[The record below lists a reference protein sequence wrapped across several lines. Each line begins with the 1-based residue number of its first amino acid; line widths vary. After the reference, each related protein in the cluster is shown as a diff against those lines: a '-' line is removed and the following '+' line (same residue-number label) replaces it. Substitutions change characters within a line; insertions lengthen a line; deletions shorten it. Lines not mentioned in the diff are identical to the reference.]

1 MTKNNERGVTLIALV
16 ITIIVIIILAG
27 ISFVASTGIVD
38 RAYFAKYTAG
48 FDDISESVR
57 KTAAVA
63 DTDLVS
69 EGKLITDAQ
78 KYNYVAKGGESA
90 EDLIDKNNAPTYSI
104 IEENAKLGTKIP
116 ELTTNTVSGSNTKI
130 KFAITSDGTVFSW
143 PPVKKGDEYYVTT
156 TDTVDEET
164 AGKTGDFEI
173 TIKGKNLTI
182 TVDENSELQ
191 DGSILPTNDGRVV
204 LSKPRIKG
212 TYVYAGIEQEVKLVN
227 YNQNVMN
234 ISTNMAKD
242 VGTIEITVSLKDP
255 QRYLWTDGT
264 TSDVKL
270 SWTIEK
276 RTVEVKWE
284 AGTTFIYDGS
294 VKVPT
299 ATANGVGGET
309 INLNISGG
317 ATNTGNYTATASI
330 QSVTGGIAENYELT
344 NTTRDFKIVKGNIE
358 VEAADYEGRYDK
370 QAHTITLTVT
380 KPETGATVYY
390 SQSVALT
397 EDNYQ
402 AIGST
407 TIPTQTELGVSTI
420 YYYVVADGRT
430 PVSGSRTI
438 TIHKGIINP
447 TVNMTDYVY
456 GETKPIP
463 TVNGNEENGTVT
475 YYYTT
480 SNATSGGTNWNTVTD
495 STKINAGS
503 YYMYAT
509 VAETTHY
516 LSAVTPAVPFKV
528 ERKILTVTADSG
540 KTKVYGTND
549 PVFTYKYT
557 GNVAGQIPGFN
568 GVLIRNAGEDIGVYT
583 INQGSLTLID
593 NGVFLANN
601 YKISYVA
608 ATMTITQ
615 KALTDSDIT
624 VTLNNNS
631 FTYNGAEQKA
641 IPTIRYGNKT
651 LVEGTD
657 YTLSYKNNINVG
669 TATVTIT
676 AKGNYKGITSKTY
689 TIVKR
694 TITVTAG
701 TASKAYDGKA
711 LTNATTT
718 ITNGALGTGD
728 TITTTTSGSIT
739 DAGSVNN
746 VVSNIVIK
754 KSGVDVTANYN
765 IIKQNG
771 TLTVNKK
778 SVAINWGST
787 IVFTYNGKSQAPTAS
802 AISGVAGE
810 SLNITRTTE
819 INAGGYTSTARLSS
833 VSGGRAKASNYTL
846 TGTTKAFTINK
857 KTVNVIWGSTVTFT
871 YNKKWQGPTATVS
884 SGVNSETIVLNST
897 SAINAGNYT
906 STASITGVSGGQNN
920 INNYTLSNETKAF
933 TINAYNLKNSTI
945 AEISKY
951 EYDGNAKTPTP
962 AVTVPLDGTTTLTNN
977 VDFTYSYSNNINP
990 GTATVTVTGKGN
1002 YTGSKNGNFVI
1013 KNSCYHVYKRISSG
1027 TSLICNNCGQYLG
1040 EISTGQYFKYTSN
1053 SAANKNY
1060 VVTGINNTVL
1070 KIGPKSISDMADPTL
1085 YRIAACTGKQNS
1097 YFYDSTQVINLMYN
1111 TNNNNKYTKSSFA
1124 GAGIITSVGN
1134 ADISVVNR
1142 EFVNNFRTGI
1152 FNKYISNYSD
1162 SMNLMNSSG
1171 MQIAGYSS
1179 DIRNLGTYDNGDS
1192 FCSVFTG
1199 ASGNHDWAVRT
1210 FCVTYTTSA
1219 GGGAFGLCHYGCD
1232 GVEGDDEIED
1242 ATYQCPGIE
1251 NAPIWVDDG
1260 YDNKGQFIGY
1270 IIPEIT
1276 LKRCVYFSGS
1286 GTQADPYILQG
1297 VGNW

>member
-38 RAYFAKYTAG
+38 RAYFAKYTAS

-57 KTAAVA
+57 KTASVA

-130 KFAITSDGTVFSW
+130 KFAITSEGTVFSW
-143 PPVKKGDEYYVTT
+143 PPVKNGDEYYITT

-164 AGKTGDFEI
+164 ASKTGDFEI

-294 VKVPT
+294 VKAPT
-299 ATANGVGGET
+299 ATADGVAGET
-309 INLNISGG
+309 INLKISGG

-390 SQSVALT
+390 SQNVALT

-456 GETKPIP
+456 GETKPTP

-480 SNATSGGTNWNTVTD
+480 SNTTSGGTNWNTATD

-528 ERKILTVTADSG
+528 GQKTLTVTADSG

-557 GNVAGQIPGFN
+557 GNVAGQIPGFS
-568 GVLIRNAGEDIGVYT
+568 GVLMRNAGEDIGVYT
-583 INQGSLTLID
+583 INQGSLTLTN
-593 NGVFLANN
+593 NGTFLANN

-608 ATMTITQ
+608 ASMTITQ

-657 YTLSYKNNINVG
+657 YTLTYKDNVNVG

-701 TASKAYDGKA
+701 TASKAYDGKV

-718 ITNGALGTGD
+718 ITSGALGTGD

-765 IIKQNG
+765 ITKQNG

-787 IVFTYNGKSQAPTAS
+787 IVFTYNGQSQAPTAS
-802 AISGVAGE
+802 ASSGVTGE
-810 SLNITRTTE
+810 TINITRTTGT
-819 INAGGYTSTARLSS
+819 NAGSYTSTASISS

-846 TGTTKAFTINK
+846 TGTTKAYTINK
-857 KTVNVIWGSTVTFT
+857 KAINVAWSSTSFTWDGASHVPSASIATGVQLETMTLSVSGVTTKSGTWTATASVQSVVGGQGKTSNYNVGNTTTKFTVNKLIAVGHYINYTPISSSMWTSSNNTGVTSVQLSTNTSIKWRVLSIDDNTGNIVVTTNGHVNRMSLQGTAGFLRGATELNRICAKLYSNSSKGITARSLTIEDLNKACGYTPSTNPDRFAWYPSNTSSSNLKDVVAGGHT
-871 YNKKWQGPTATVS
+871 YKAVRHTSDLTGISNPRFFVWDDS
-884 SGVNSETIVLNST
+884 SGVTHVATSESNYVELKSQSSPVLTTSKMTWYSPVSLNST
-897 SAINAGNYT
+897 VGDIIKGVENDRTWLASPICCLYTSGEQRAYFVMLTAYATAIHENYLMSSKGYSSGGEQGISPVITVNIKNINFTESGKNGSTT
-906 STASITGVSGGQNN
+906 STAW
-920 INNYTLSNETKAF
+920 
-933 TINAYNLKNSTI
+933 NLK
-945 AEISKY
+945 
-951 EYDGNAKTPTP
+951 
-962 AVTVPLDGTTTLTNN
+962 
-977 VDFTYSYSNNINP
+977 
-990 GTATVTVTGKGN
+990 
-1002 YTGSKNGNFVI
+1002 
-1013 KNSCYHVYKRISSG
+1013 
-1027 TSLICNNCGQYLG
+1027 
-1040 EISTGQYFKYTSN
+1040 
-1053 SAANKNY
+1053 
-1060 VVTGINNTVL
+1060 
-1070 KIGPKSISDMADPTL
+1070 
-1085 YRIAACTGKQNS
+1085 
-1097 YFYDSTQVINLMYN
+1097 
-1111 TNNNNKYTKSSFA
+1111 
-1124 GAGIITSVGN
+1124 
-1134 ADISVVNR
+1134 
-1142 EFVNNFRTGI
+1142 
-1152 FNKYISNYSD
+1152 
-1162 SMNLMNSSG
+1162 
-1171 MQIAGYSS
+1171 
-1179 DIRNLGTYDNGDS
+1179 
-1192 FCSVFTG
+1192 
-1199 ASGNHDWAVRT
+1199 
-1210 FCVTYTTSA
+1210 
-1219 GGGAFGLCHYGCD
+1219 
-1232 GVEGDDEIED
+1232 
-1242 ATYQCPGIE
+1242 
-1251 NAPIWVDDG
+1251 
-1260 YDNKGQFIGY
+1260 
-1270 IIPEIT
+1270 
-1276 LKRCVYFSGS
+1276 
-1286 GTQADPYILQG
+1286 
-1297 VGNW
+1297 

>member
-27 ISFVASTGIVD
+27 ISFVASTGVVD

-69 EGKLITDAQ
+69 QGKLITDAQ

-116 ELTTNTVSGSNTKI
+116 ELTTNTVSGSSTKI

-164 AGKTGDFEI
+164 ASKTGDFEI

-212 TYVYAGIEQEVKLVN
+212 TYVYTGIEQEVKLVN

-242 VGTIEITVSLKDP
+242 VGTIEVTVSLKDP

-294 VKVPT
+294 MKAPT
-299 ATANGVGGET
+299 ATADGVAGET
-309 INLNISGG
+309 INLKISGG

-358 VEAADYEGRYDK
+358 VEASDFDGLYDK
-370 QAHTITLTVT
+370 QPHTITLTVM

-390 SQSVALT
+390 SQNVALT

-402 AIGST
+402 TIGST
-407 TIPTQTELGVSTI
+407 TIPTQTELGMSTI

-438 TIHKGIINP
+438 TIHKGIISP

-456 GETKPIP
+456 GETKPTP

-480 SNATSGGTNWNTVTD
+480 SNTTSGGTNWNTVTD
-495 STKINAGS
+495 STKINVGS

-528 ERKILTVTADSG
+528 EQKTLTVTADSG

-557 GNVAGQIPGFN
+557 GNVAGQIPGFS
-568 GVLIRNAGEDIGVYT
+568 GVLIRNVGEDVGTYT
-583 INQGSLTLID
+583 INQGSLTLMD
-593 NGVFLANN
+593 NGAFLANN

-608 ATMTITQ
+608 ASMTITQ
-615 KALTDSDIT
+615 KEIADSNVTIT
-624 VTLNNNS
+624 INPTS

-657 YTLSYKNNINVG
+657 YILNYKDNVNAG

-676 AKGNYKGITSKTY
+676 AKGNYKGSVSKTY
-689 TIVKR
+689 TIAKGS
-694 TITVTAG
+694 ITVTAG
-701 TASKAYDGKA
+701 TSSKTYDGKA
-711 LTNATTT
+711 LTNSTTT
-718 ITNGALGTGD
+718 ITSGALGTGD

-739 DAGSVNN
+739 DVGSVNN
-746 VVSNIVIK
+746 VVSSVVIK
-754 KSGVDVTANYN
+754 KSGVDVTASYN
-765 IIKQNG
+765 ITTKNG

-778 SVAINWGST
+778 SVAVTWGST
-787 IVFTYNGKSQAPTAS
+787 ISFTYNGQGQAPTAS
-802 AISGVAGE
+802 ATSGVTGE
-810 SLNITRTTE
+810 TLNITRTTGT
-819 INAGGYTSTARLSS
+819 NAGSYTSTASISS
-833 VSGGRAKASNYTL
+833 VSGGQAKTSNYTL

-857 KTVNVIWGSTVTFT
+857 RTISATWSSTTQFAYDGS
-871 YNKKWQGPTATVS
+871 NHAPTATAS
-884 SGVNSETIVLNST
+884 SGVTGETTNISVSGAK
-897 SAINAGNYT
+897 SAPGTYT
-906 STASITGVSGGQNN
+906 ATAKISSVSGGQKNV
-920 INNYTLSNETKAF
+920 NNYTLSNTTKSF
-933 TINAYNLKNSTI
+933 TILKGLLVGDYVSYTPTSSSYNGLSTNTSIKWRILSITNGKILVTTNGIANSGISMSGVDGFINGPGRLNDWCKNLYSNSSKSITARSMTMEDLDTACNYNPSSWNWDGFYYGQTKDFSSGSFYAYESGGKTVYTASPKTGSATVKQTIHNYNPQSYNSTVGSVLGSTDGWLASRHI
-945 AEISKY
+945 FLT
-951 EYDGNAKTPTP
+951 YDRGYASYGLRKVRSDSVDGWMM
-962 AVTVPLDGTTTLTNN
+962 VTSENTTDGTTAGLRP
-977 VDFTYSYSNNINP
+977 VF
-990 GTATVTVTGKGN
+990 
-1002 YTGSKNGNFVI
+1002 
-1013 KNSCYHVYKRISSG
+1013 
-1027 TSLICNNCGQYLG
+1027 
-1040 EISTGQYFKYTSN
+1040 EISTSRINT
-1053 SAANKNY
+1053 AAN
-1060 VVTGINNTVL
+1060 VTNRGQSASQAWAIN
-1070 KIGPKSISDMADPTL
+1070 
-1085 YRIAACTGKQNS
+1085 
-1097 YFYDSTQVINLMYN
+1097 
-1111 TNNNNKYTKSSFA
+1111 
-1124 GAGIITSVGN
+1124 
-1134 ADISVVNR
+1134 
-1142 EFVNNFRTGI
+1142 
-1152 FNKYISNYSD
+1152 
-1162 SMNLMNSSG
+1162 
-1171 MQIAGYSS
+1171 
-1179 DIRNLGTYDNGDS
+1179 
-1192 FCSVFTG
+1192 
-1199 ASGNHDWAVRT
+1199 
-1210 FCVTYTTSA
+1210 
-1219 GGGAFGLCHYGCD
+1219 
-1232 GVEGDDEIED
+1232 
-1242 ATYQCPGIE
+1242 
-1251 NAPIWVDDG
+1251 
-1260 YDNKGQFIGY
+1260 
-1270 IIPEIT
+1270 
-1276 LKRCVYFSGS
+1276 
-1286 GTQADPYILQG
+1286 
-1297 VGNW
+1297 

>member
-390 SQSVALT
+390 SQNVALT

-407 TIPTQTELGVSTI
+407 TMPTQTELGVSTI

-480 SNATSGGTNWNTVTD
+480 SNTTSGGTNWNTVTD

-557 GNVAGQIPGFN
+557 GNVAGQIPGFS

-657 YTLSYKNNINVG
+657 YTLSYKNNVNVG

-810 SLNITRTTE
+810 SLSITRTTE

-884 SGVNSETIVLNST
+884 SGVNGETIVLNST